1 MPRYL
6 ARPIYNEGPGRFRGL
21 RPDDRLVASA
31 TELTVEAGT
40 PEAAAELVFATLN
53 RDDRPNARIERSLS
67 VGDVVVLA
75 GPDGPSVAL
84 AVEAIGFR
92 RVNAAELATR
102 PTEGR

>member
-1 MPRYL
+1 M
-6 ARPIYNEGPGRFRGL
+6 YNEGPGRFRGR

-40 PEAAAELVFATLN
+40 PEAAAELVFARLN

-67 VGDVVVLA
+67 VGDVIVLTEPG
-75 GPDGPSVAL
+75 GPPIAL
-84 AVEAIGFR
+84 ALEVIGFR
-92 RVNAAELATR
+92 LVNPAEFAAR

>member
-6 ARPIYNEGPGRFRGL
+6 ARPLYNEGPGRFRGL

-40 PEAAAELVFATLN
+40 PEAVAELVFATLN
-53 RDDRPNARIERSLS
+53 GDDRPNARTERSLS

-75 GPDGPSVAL
+75 GPSRPPVAL

-92 RVNAAELATR
+92 RVDPAGSATG
-102 PTEGR
+102 PMDGR